1 MSHNIKENDE
11 DVSDLDNVFDDNK
24 DNIDRISKENES
36 PVTNSEV
43 LEGNEKNGSGQE
55 IVEEES
61 VPEYKESGDDDD
73 VDIQGEEEDK
83 GLEEEKEN
91 KSDRTSQGVAV
102 STSSTTATATTASN
116 DTNTK
121 LPTTDERSDATSSSA
136 ASLVPPSP
144 ISDSKFYA
152 IRTTGGQERVV
163 ANVLQNKIKSKNI
176 GIYSILLLEN
186 FKGYIIVEAPDAN
199 VAFQALAG
207 VRHIRGQIRGELPFK
222 DIEGYLIKKP
232 VVTELAIDDTVEV
245 IGGPFKAMKAKIT
258 RVDYE
263 KQEAT
268 VVLLDSPYQIPVT
281 VDANYLKKATH

>member
-1 MSHNIKENDE
+1 MSHTLKENDE
-11 DVSDLDNVFDDNK
+11 DISNLDEVLDDHK
-24 DNIDRISKENES
+24 DNDDKISKDDES
-36 PVTNSEV
+36 AATD
-43 LEGNEKNGSGQE
+43 LEPPEDNEKNGSGQE
-55 IVEEES
+55 IVQEESEPGHRDVGGVDVQGDEGEKGREEGKEEES
-61 VPEYKESGDDDD
+61 ATAS
-73 VDIQGEEEDK
+73 
-83 GLEEEKEN
+83 
-91 KSDRTSQGVAV
+91 
-102 STSSTTATATTASN
+102 SSTPTITATTTTTVAATAAD
-116 DTNTK
+116 DTTK
-121 LPTTDERSDATSSSA
+121 TADDSSTP
-136 ASLVPPSP
+136 SLVPPSP
-144 ISDSKFYA
+144 VSDSKFYA

-258 RVDYE
+258 RVDYD

-281 VDANYLKKATH
+281 VDANYLKKASH

>member
-1 MSHNIKENDE
+1 MSHNLKENDE
-11 DVSDLDNVFDDNK
+11 DISNLEEVFDDNK
-24 DNIDRISKENES
+24 DNIDKISKDDGS
-36 PVTNSEV
+36 AVTDLEPSED
-43 LEGNEKNGSGQE
+43 NEKNGSGQE
-55 IVEEES
+55 KVQEESEPEHKDVAGVDVQDDEEKGIEEGKEEES
-61 VPEYKESGDDDD
+61 DTNS
-73 VDIQGEEEDK
+73 
-83 GLEEEKEN
+83 
-91 KSDRTSQGVAV
+91 S
-102 STSSTTATATTASN
+102 STSTTTTTAATT
-116 DTNTK
+116 TT
-121 LPTTDERSDATSSSA
+121 TTDDTKKTADNSSTS
-136 ASLVPPSP
+136 SLVPPSP
-144 ISDSKFYA
+144 VSDSKFYA

-258 RVDYE
+258 RVDYD

-281 VDANYLKKATH
+281 VDANYLKKASH

>member
-1 MSHNIKENDE
+1 MSHNLKENDE
-11 DVSDLDNVFDDNK
+11 ETSNLDEVFDDNK
-24 DNIDRISKENES
+24 DNIDKISKDDGS
-36 PVTNSEV
+36 AVTDLEPSED
-43 LEGNEKNGSGQE
+43 NEKNGSGQE
-55 IVEEES
+55 KVQEESEPEHKDVAGVDVQDDEEKGIEEGKEEES
-61 VPEYKESGDDDD
+61 
-73 VDIQGEEEDK
+73 
-83 GLEEEKEN
+83 
-91 KSDRTSQGVAV
+91 
-102 STSSTTATATTASN
+102 
-116 DTNTK
+116 DT
-121 LPTTDERSDATSSSA
+121 TSSSTSTTTTTA
-136 ASLVPPSP
+136 ATTTTTTDDTKKTADNSSTSSLVPPSP
-144 ISDSKFYA
+144 VSDSKFYA

-258 RVDYE
+258 RVDYD

-281 VDANYLKKATH
+281 VDANYLKKASH

>member
-1 MSHNIKENDE
+1 MSHTLKENDE
-11 DVSDLDNVFDDNK
+11 DISNLDEVLDDHK
-24 DNIDRISKENES
+24 DNDDKISKDDES
-36 PVTNSEV
+36 AATD
-43 LEGNEKNGSGQE
+43 LEPPEDNEKNGSGQE
-55 IVEEES
+55 IVQEESEPGHRDVGGVDVQGDEGEKGREEGKEEES
-61 VPEYKESGDDDD
+61 ATASSSTPTITATTTTTVAATAATTDDTTKTADD
-73 VDIQGEEEDK
+73 
-83 GLEEEKEN
+83 
-91 KSDRTSQGVAV
+91 
-102 STSSTTATATTASN
+102 SSTT
-116 DTNTK
+116 
-121 LPTTDERSDATSSSA
+121 
-136 ASLVPPSP
+136 SLVPPSP
-144 ISDSKFYA
+144 VSDSKFYA

-258 RVDYE
+258 RVDYD

-281 VDANYLKKATH
+281 VDANYLKKASH

>member
-1 MSHNIKENDE
+1 MSRENEE
-11 DVSDLDNVFDDNK
+11 DVSGIDDIFDDNK
-24 DNIDRISKENES
+24 DNINKFPKSDETSKSDSDTIVDQEENELAQDTLQESNGTTEKGVGQEEEGGGKEEGGESNPSSLGTSTSTTTTTTTTTTPPTTVNSATSEEGGSGGTASATVVAPS
-36 PVTNSEV
+36 PV
-43 LEGNEKNGSGQE
+43 
-55 IVEEES
+55 
-61 VPEYKESGDDDD
+61 
-73 VDIQGEEEDK
+73 
-83 GLEEEKEN
+83 
-91 KSDRTSQGVAV
+91 
-102 STSSTTATATTASN
+102 
-116 DTNTK
+116 
-121 LPTTDERSDATSSSA
+121 
-136 ASLVPPSP
+136 
-144 ISDSKFYA
+144 SDSKFYA

-163 ANVLQNKIKSKNI
+163 ANVLLNKIRSKSI

-232 VVTELAIDDTVEV
+232 VVTELSIDDTVEV
-245 IGGPFKAMKAKIT
+245 IAGPFKAMKAKIT

-281 VDANYLKKATH
+281 VDANYLKKALH

>member
-1 MSHNIKENDE
+1 MSHNLKENDE
-11 DVSDLDNVFDDNK
+11 DISNLDEVLDDNK
-24 DNIDRISKENES
+24 DNDDKISKDDE
-36 PVTNSEV
+36 PAATD
-43 LEGNEKNGSGQE
+43 LEPPEDSEKNGSGQE
-55 IVEEES
+55 MVQEESEPEHKNVGGVDVQGDEGEKGQEVGKEEES
-61 VPEYKESGDDDD
+61 TTAS
-73 VDIQGEEEDK
+73 
-83 GLEEEKEN
+83 
-91 KSDRTSQGVAV
+91 S
-102 STSSTTATATTASN
+102 STSTTTATTTVATTAA
-116 DTNTK
+116 
-121 LPTTDERSDATSSSA
+121 TTDDTTKTSDDSSTP
-136 ASLVPPSP
+136 SLVPPSP
-144 ISDSKFYA
+144 VSDSKFYA

-258 RVDYE
+258 RVDYD

-281 VDANYLKKATH
+281 VDANYLKKASR

>member
-1 MSHNIKENDE
+1 MSHNLKEIDE
-11 DVSDLDNVFDDNK
+11 DISNLDEVFDDNK
-24 DNIDRISKENES
+24 DHDDKISKDDRS
-36 PVTNSEV
+36 AVTD
-43 LEGNEKNGSGQE
+43 LEPPEDNEKNRSEHE
-55 IVEEES
+55 IVQEESEPEHNDVGGFDVQGDEEE
-61 VPEYKESGDDDD
+61 
-73 VDIQGEEEDK
+73 K
-83 GLEEEKEN
+83 GLEEGKEEE
-91 KSDRTSQGVAV
+91 SATDSS
-102 STSSTTATATTASN
+102 STSTTTTTAATT
-116 DTNTK
+116 TT
-121 LPTTDERSDATSSSA
+121 TTDDTTKTADDSSTP
-136 ASLVPPSP
+136 SLVPPSLV
-144 ISDSKFYA
+144 SDSKFYA

-258 RVDYE
+258 RVDYD

-281 VDANYLKKATH
+281 VDANYLKKASR